1 MQDSKTNKTEDA
13 KCPLTGEDAIRI
25 MHAHSNEYRTNL
37 LGDLTYTFKA
47 EMAIE
52 NMSEEEKEII
62 LDKCLM
68 EKPALVDEDYLSKTL
83 GEIFG

>member
-1 MQDSKTNKTEDA
+1 MQDLKKNKPEDA

-25 MHAHSNEYRTNL
+25 MHANTNEYRTNL

-52 NMSEEEKEII
+52 NMSEEQKEII
-62 LDKCLM
+62 LDNCLM
-68 EKPALVDEDYLSKTL
+68 EKPDLIDEDYLSKTL